1 MRVERF
7 GSHTLYLGDC
17 QEVIPSLGKVDSVI
31 TDPPYESHMHDA
43 KRGIKIYGSEKRI
56 RNDGNANP
64 PPVDFSAIGNLR
76 EELSQ
81 KLVEICGGWFLAFC
95 TPEGVAAW
103 RDAIEDAGAKYKRAC
118 IWVKP
123 DSAPQFN
130 GQGPAMGAECFVSA
144 WCASGH
150 SRWNGGGRRNIFTHP
165 CNPSGRTGEHPTEKP
180 VSLMLELVDLFT
192 FSGDTVLDPFMGSG
206 TTGVACVKAGRHFIG
221 IEQKEK
227 YFDLSCR
234 RMESAMAQGEMF
246 SAHYLQDAPK
256 NQSLF

>member
-17 QEVIPSLGKVDSVI
+17 REVIPSLGKVDSVI

-43 KRGIKIYGSEKRI
+43 KGDGRKKIRTDGSKEI
-56 RNDGNANP
+56 EAL
-64 PPVDFSAIGNLR
+64 DFSAIGEIR
-76 EELSQ
+76 KQVVPSLSD
-81 KLVEICGGWFLAFC
+81 ICEGWLLAFC

-150 SRWNGGGRRNIFTHP
+150 SRWNGGGRRNVFTHP
-165 CNPSGRTGEHPTEKP
+165 CNPSGRTGKHPTEKP

-206 TTGVACVKAGRHFIG
+206 TTGIACAKAGRHFIG
-221 IEQKEK
+221 IEEKEK
-227 YFDLSCR
+227 YFDLACR
-234 RMESAMAQGEMF
+234 RMESALLQGEMF
-246 SAHYLQDAPK
+246 SPHSRENHAK
-256 NQSLF
+256 NCELF

>member
-7 GSHTLYLGDC
+7 GSHTLYLGDFR
-17 QEVIPSLGKVDSVI
+17 EVIPSLGKVDSVI
-31 TDPPYESHMHDA
+31 TDPPYESHMHAA
-43 KRGIKIYGSEKRI
+43 KGDGKKKIRTDGSKEI
-56 RNDGNANP
+56 EAL
-64 PPVDFSAIGNLR
+64 DFSAIGEIR
-76 EELSQ
+76 KQVVPDLS
-81 KLVEICGGWFLAFC
+81 EICEGWFLAFC

-150 SRWNGGGRRNIFTHP
+150 SRWNGGGRRNVFTHP

-206 TTGVACVKAGRHFIG
+206 TTGIACAKAGRHFIG
-221 IEQKEK
+221 IEEKEK

-234 RMESAMAQGEMF
+234 RMEAALLQGEMF
-246 SAHYLQDAPK
+246 SPHSHENHAK
-256 NQSLF
+256 NCELF

>member
-17 QEVIPSLGKVDSVI
+17 REVIPSLGKVDSVI

-43 KRGIKIYGSEKRI
+43 KREGKKKIRMDGSKEI
-56 RNDGNANP
+56 AAL
-64 PPVDFSAIGNLR
+64 DFSEIGEIR
-76 EELSQ
+76 KQVVPALS
-81 KLVEICGGWFLAFC
+81 EICGGWLLAFC

-103 RDAIEDAGAKYKRAC
+103 RDAIKSAGAKYKRAC

-144 WCASGH
+144 WCGSGH

-165 CNPSGRTGEHPTEKP
+165 CNPSGRTGLHPTEKP

-206 TTGVACVKAGRHFIG
+206 TTGIACAKTGRDFIG
-221 IEQKEK
+221 IEEKEK
-227 YFDLSCR
+227 YFDLACR
-234 RMESAMAQGEMF
+234 RMEGAMAQDEMF
-246 SAHYLQDAPK
+246 SSSFLREDPK
-256 NQSLF
+256 NQMLF